1 MNLSRFSVLFL
12 LLLTAA
18 AALAAD
24 VNGKWVAQM
33 PGRGGETRE
42 VTMNFKADGSALTG
56 TIAGPRGEVQISD
69 GKIDGDDISFAQVL
83 EFNGNQVKLLF
94 TGKVSGDEIK
104 FTRQREGGD
113 RKQEFT
119 AKRAN

>member
-1 MNLSRFSVLFL
+1 MYFFFFFSSRRRHTRLQGDWSSDVCSSDLSI
-12 LLLTAA
+12 
-18 AALAAD
+18 
-24 VNGKWVAQM
+24 
-33 PGRGGETRE
+33 
-42 VTMNFKADGSALTG
+42 TG
-56 TIAGPRGEVQISD
+56 QRGEAQISD
-69 GKIDGDDISFAQVL
+69 GKVDGDDISFAQVM

-94 TGKVSGDEIK
+94 TGKVAGDEIK